1 MRRSLIACSLTLG
14 LTLFTAEA
22 AAQRNPIPYVDRPLT
37 LPEKTLRI
45 DADFPAFRPGAGDAF
60 FGFFAGAGFGI
71 TDDFEVFGRVI
82 PITFIPDRVR
92 FQDPVIG
99 ATYRF
104 LDNDT
109 VQIGVGG
116 RIQVPV
122 DDGRYFIFN
131 PRLPIQ
137 LKLGDIV
144 RLDTG
149 VNLSLGAPTGP
160 GNNDAVF
167 ALAGPGPF
175 GPFPFSIDPGIPA
188 RFSFQ
193 LVDQAWLGVNTG
205 AGFLFTDGLGSGED
219 VTYFMPLGFGGGG
232 TIPISNDMMMDIH
245 GGFEFPL
252 FLNTASKDTIFPDFW
267 LFDIGA
273 RFYLDL

>member
-14 LTLFTAEA
+14 LTLFASEA
-22 AAQRNPIPYVDRPLT
+22 AAQRLPVPYVDRPLT

-45 DADFPAFRPGAGDAF
+45 DADFPTFKPGIGDAY

-82 PITFIPDRVR
+82 PVTFIPDKVR

-104 LDNDT
+104 MDGD
-109 VQIGVGG
+109 VAQIGVGG
-116 RIQVPV
+116 RIQIPV
-122 DDGRYFIFN
+122 DDGRFFVFN

-144 RLDTG
+144 RMDTG
-149 VNLSLGAPTGP
+149 VNLSVGAPTGT
-160 GNNDAVF
+160 GGDAVF
-167 ALAGPGPF
+167 ALAGPGQFAPF
-175 GPFPFSIDPGIPA
+175 FFQADPGIPA

-193 LVDQAWLGVNTG
+193 LVDQAWLGLNTG
-205 AGFLFTDGLGSGED
+205 AGFLFTDAIGSGDD
-219 VTYFMPLGFGGGG
+219 VTFFLPLGFGGGG
-232 TIPISNDMMMDIH
+232 TIPIGNDMMMDLH
-245 GGFEFPL
+245 GGFEFPY
-252 FLNTASKDTIFPDFW
+252 FLNSAGQDVVVSEFW
-267 LFDIGA
+267 LFDVGA
-273 RFYLDL
+273 KFYLDL